1 MVVIWISS
9 KKQHS
14 RDCVDDTVATV
25 ATVSN
30 DTVATVAT
38 VLTTQLRQSQL
49 CSPQNLKSLKN
60 TENMIRNGYEPS
72 WVITIMYENNTDVY
86 MVIRPSNGGD
96 LDFVEKVNTVATVA

>member
-25 ATVSN
+25 A
-30 DTVATVAT
+30 A
-38 VLTTQLRQSQL
+38 VLTTQLRLSQL